1 VRDSRVSEDVC
12 NLSETEEMPGM
23 PEEMGKSCSPDTR
36 LQVGKKSFQLQ
47 TSRKVE
53 TRIRWCEVCDL
64 GMGLM
69 ELYIVRRKK

>member
-1 VRDSRVSEDVC
+1 VRDRHVSEDVC
-12 NLSETEEMPGM
+12 NLYETDEMPGM
-23 PEEMGKSCSPDTR
+23 PEEMGKSCSLDTK
-36 LQVGKKSFQLQ
+36 LQVTKKSFQLQ

-53 TRIRWCEVCDL
+53 TRIRWCEASDL